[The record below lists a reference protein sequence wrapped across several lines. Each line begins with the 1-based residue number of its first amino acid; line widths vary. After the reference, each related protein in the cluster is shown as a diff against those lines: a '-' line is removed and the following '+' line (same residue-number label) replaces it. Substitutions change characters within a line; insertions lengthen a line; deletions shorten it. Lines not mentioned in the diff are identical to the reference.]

1 MFKIKIN
8 DYHRWLAI
16 PQSRLIDVNTAWIKH
31 RNEVITS
38 LKSANYDS
46 VLGSIYAINGLLPD
60 SIDEKTGLYKYRII
74 FSDQE
79 YEKAVKPTINVIC
92 YNCGN
97 EFIYETLKFYN
108 RRLSFKEQCITQ
120 KIYEKVWS
128 CPKCDSISKLKKT
141 KMQETKLKEP
151 YYLGIAPKP
160 PKMLIGLGHRSK
172 FHAKMRQWILSVL
185 AELEAKMA
193 LYRDDYLNR
202 EEVEFERDYDVE
214 GGEQE

>member
-1 MFKIKIN
+1 M
-8 DYHRWLAI
+8 

-38 LKSANYDS
+38 LKSGKYDS

-60 SIDEKTGLYKYRII
+60 TIDEKTGLYKYRVI

-79 YEKAVKPTINVIC
+79 YANAIKPTTNVIC
-92 YNCGN
+92 YGCNN

-108 RRLSFKEQCITQ
+108 RKLSFIEQCITQ
-120 KIYEKVWS
+120 SRYEKVWI
-128 CPKCDSISKLKKT
+128 CPKCENVNKQKKT

-172 FHAKMRQWILSVL
+172 FHAKMRQWVLSVL
-185 AELEAKMA
+185 AELESRMA

-202 EEVEFERDYDVE
+202 EESEYEKDYE
-214 GGEQE
+214 LGGGEEE